1 MALNSTQRKILA
13 PILALGT
20 AIIMINIFQL
30 LAPLAFDPYER
41 VNPFEYSE
49 TAESFLPEQVLY
61 DLLGMGIGLFT
72 GAVLCMLLSPST
84 RMYIVNLVPL
94 VLLLLISLNAWRFW
108 LSKDLLWLLLPV
120 WVLFSMA
127 GFYTGRFIQRKL
139 SKRKLLA
146 QGR

>member
-1 MALNSTQRKILA
+1 MALNSTHRKILA
-13 PILALGT
+13 PLLALGT
-20 AIIMINIFQL
+20 AIIIINIFQL

-49 TAESFLPEQVLY
+49 TAESFLPKQVLY

-72 GAVLCMLLSPST
+72 GAVLCMLLCQST
-84 RMYIVNLVPL
+84 KMYIVNLVPL
-94 VLLLLISLNAWRFW
+94 VLLLLISLNDWRFW

-120 WVLFSMA
+120 WILLCMA
-127 GFYTGRFIQRKL
+127 GYYLGRYIHHQYRKYKQ
-139 SKRKLLA
+139 SA